1 MHACFQGANLELV
14 MYLLKFFYKL
24 PSIQG
29 AINGA
34 HFTITKSIGTLN
46 EILYYCA
53 KLEVINNIVCD
64 IVINDKKNK

>member
-1 MHACFQGANLELV
+1 

-29 AINGA
+29 AINGT